1 MSNTQPEEEVPPEA
15 LQPEACASEFSTKV
29 KTVPEVVGR
38 KKNSVVTQ
46 EGMGRN
52 KEGRGAQQRGGSSD
66 RLARLLH
73 VKSDFRPHRRRF
85 SALINQCQPRTRGI
99 PPLARNGSDCE
110 PVYTCEIRQANAN
123 NQ

>member
-15 LQPEACASEFSTKV
+15 LQPEACDSEFSTKV

-52 KEGRGAQQRGGSSD
+52 KEGRKGCATARRIERPFGAFAS
-66 RLARLLH
+66 
-73 VKSDFRPHRRRF
+73 
-85 SALINQCQPRTRGI
+85 C
-99 PPLARNGSDCE
+99 
-110 PVYTCEIRQANAN
+110 
-123 NQ
+123 